1 MVNEMAWL
9 DDDKII
15 VLLSNVYPDVVKP
28 SYGNRASRPFDAFW
42 RLNKK
47 RRIQNAINVRI
58 KLSGIYFHCLL
69 LHGFC
74 AQMREGSYL
83 M

>member
-1 MVNEMAWL
+1 MGWHGWMTI
-9 DDDKII
+9 K
-15 VLLSNVYPDVVKP
+15 LLFFYRNVYPDVVKP

-47 RRIQNAINVRI
+47 KRRIQNAINVRI

-69 LHGFC
+69 LHGFLY
-74 AQMREGSYL
+74 AGG
-83 M
+83 